1 MDGFL
6 TTRRKEMTQK
16 DYTRFVTALNWA
28 FELFDWTR
36 EEPSRKKP
44 FNHLF
49 TTALSL
55 IWDLLN
61 EVLRHPEMLGHEK
74 WVEFVIS
81 FRERIGLPKNVIAHG
96 EAKIGKTIGVYW
108 AAEVGRIIEV
118 HWASDNRQI
127 LWSLLKEFCEP
138 LIERTTEK
146 PEEVQDAARV

>member
-1 MDGFL
+1 
-6 TTRRKEMTQK
+6 MTQK

-44 FNHLF
+44 FNRLF

-61 EVLRHPEMLGHEK
+61 EVLRHPEMLGYKK
-74 WVEFVIS
+74 WVEFVIL
-81 FRERIGLPKNVIAHG
+81 FQERIGRPKNLIPRG
-96 EAKIGKTIGVYW
+96 EAEI
-108 AAEVGRIIEV
+108 GRIIEV
-118 HWASDNRQI
+118 QWAADNRQI

-138 LIERTTEK
+138 LIEKTTEEPK
-146 PEEVQDAARV
+146 EVQDAAEIQL